1 MRRPGRGWQQ
11 GTPAGPFFAPWI
23 APSAPGTLRDDGH
36 DTSRVV
42 WGAEVRE
49 GGVKKIEP
57 GRLLK
62 AGRFQAARPLV
73 LRAAHPRTDRE
84 GSHLLAGVRHQQG
97 MKSIGIGVG
106 IEPVRIR
113 CRVEDDRHEEIVA
126 DGRIGCPQGDVPNIL
141 HLKREMADGQRMSY
155 HRDISTCAEMRV
167 AMPAPGPTPTS
178 PSGYGNGVVFP
189 GRGDRDALGEAEETQ
204 AAPRPVSGTIGPT
217 SLGP

>member
-84 GSHLLAGVRHQQG
+84 GFHAITGERREQG
-97 MKSIGIGVG
+97 AQLISRCAQ
-106 IEPVRIR
+106 IEPQRIR
-113 CRVEDDRHEEIVA
+113 L
-126 DGRIGCPQGDVPNIL
+126 GDTAV
-141 HLKREMADGQRMSY
+141 
-155 HRDISTCAEMRV
+155 
-167 AMPAPGPTPTS
+167 
-178 PSGYGNGVVFP
+178 
-189 GRGDRDALGEAEETQ
+189 LGERWVA
-204 AAPRPVSGTIGPT
+204 
-217 SLGP
+217 